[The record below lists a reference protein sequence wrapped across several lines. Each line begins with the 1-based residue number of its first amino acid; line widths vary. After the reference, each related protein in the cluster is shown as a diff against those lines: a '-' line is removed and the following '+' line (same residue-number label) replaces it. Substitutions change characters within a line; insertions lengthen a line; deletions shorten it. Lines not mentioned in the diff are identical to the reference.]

1 MARTSAKHNPRQD
14 DQLEHEEHALLHGNS
29 DEGRSEPRRA
39 EAPGPGDEADVGLRP
54 DVVEPQGAAPS
65 QRDVEARAALA
76 ATFPPSLFPAR
87 RDELVL
93 AAEAAFAEDD
103 LVASLRALPDSV
115 YTAAGEVWDTMNE
128 PPCGGDEP
136 A

>member
-1 MARTSAKHNPRQD
+1 VA
-14 DQLEHEEHALLHGNS
+14 
-29 DEGRSEPRRA
+29 
-39 EAPGPGDEADVGLRP
+39 
-54 DVVEPQGAAPS
+54 EPQGPAPS

-87 RDELVL
+87 RDELVA

-115 YTAAGEVWDTMNE
+115 YTTSGEVWVALNE
-128 PPCGGDEP
+128 PPGGDEP

>member
-1 MARTSAKHNPRQD
+1 MARTSAKHNPLQD
-14 DQLEHEEHALLHGNS
+14 DQLKHEEHALLHGDP

-39 EAPGPGDEADVGLRP
+39 EAPGPGDEAGLGLRP
-54 DVVEPQGAAPS
+54 EVAEPQGAAPS

-87 RDELVL
+87 RDELVA
-93 AAEAAFAEDD
+93 AAEAAFADDD
-103 LVASLRALPDSV
+103 LVASLRALPDAV
-115 YTAAGEVWDTMNE
+115 YRTAGEVWETLNE
-128 PPCGGDEP
+128 PPCGQDEP

>member
-14 DQLEHEEHALLHGNS
+14 DQLKHEEHALLHGNP
-29 DEGRSEPRRA
+29 DEGRTEPRRA
-39 EAPGPGDEADVGLRP
+39 EAPGPGDEADVGMRP
-54 DVVEPQGAAPS
+54 DVAEPQGTAPS

-87 RDELVL
+87 RDELVA

-115 YTAAGEVWDTMNE
+115 YTTSGEVWVALNE
-128 PPCGGDEP
+128 PPGGDEP

>member
-14 DQLEHEEHALLHGNS
+14 DQLKHEEHALLHGNP
-29 DEGRSEPRRA
+29 DEGRTEPRRA
-39 EAPGPGDEADVGLRP
+39 EAPGPGDEADVGMRP
-54 DVVEPQGAAPS
+54 DVAEPQGPAPS

-87 RDELVL
+87 RDELVA

-103 LVASLRALPDSV
+103 LVASLRTLPDSV
-115 YTAAGEVWDTMNE
+115 YTTSGEVWVALNE
-128 PPCGGDEP
+128 PPGGDEP